1 MILFVILLSV
11 QLIRRGNPEN
21 PDTDY
26 SDYVKV
32 EWSVKFL
39 GTWPT
44 VLLAYGFQ
52 FAYFPIHQYAADHV
66 LPLNTLRCS

>member
-26 SDYVKV
+26 SEYLEVDF
-32 EWSVKFL
+32 SLKFVATL
-39 GTWPT
+39 PT
-44 VLLAYGFQ
+44 VVLAFM
-52 FAYFPIHQYAADHV
+52 F
-66 LPLNTLRCS
+66 